1 MADLLIRGGT
11 VVDGSG
17 GPAFRAD
24 VRTSGRRI
32 VEVGTGLDGTGARVL
47 DAGGAVV
54 APGFID
60 SHTHLD
66 PSMFWDPLCDPMPQH
81 GVTTALVG
89 NCSLGLVPVRPELV
103 AGVTDVFCYIED
115 MPPYAFDVGI
125 PWTWETFEQYRDVID
140 AMGVTLNTAVLVGHS
155 ILRMYV
161 MGEDAWSR
169 VATDDEVAEMA
180 RVLDASMAAGAFGFS
195 TSTFDEDSRSRPVPS
210 RLADD
215 AEMRA
220 LLGVTGRHR
229 GVVEFIPGLG
239 TPNAPGDLSWFGGL
253 CAETGVTCV
262 VNGIVHHATRKI
274 HEIMMPVVRELRAR
288 GASVWPL
295 ISPRTVDLRINWER
309 SMMFM
314 KMPKGWHRV
323 PNAADDTERRAL
335 LTDPAWR
342 AVAREEWDEVD
353 TGFFPVRD
361 LTRARLV
368 DVTRPENERFL
379 GRPMSELVAERGGH
393 PSDVLA
399 DWVLENDLRPGV
411 LCIGMANFDI
421 PGLAELLSEDD
432 VLVSSS
438 DAGAH
443 VQMMCAAGDTTL
455 LLTRH
460 VRERGDFTLE
470 AAVHELTGKQADV
483 LGFSGRGRVA
493 EGLAADLTVFALDE
507 LDWGDDVFVDDLPGG
522 ARRLRRPPGG
532 YRYTV
537 AGGEITQ
544 EGGTLTGARPAG
556 VLRVATG

>member
-1 MADLLIRGGT
+1 MSDLVIRGGT
-11 VVDGSG
+11 VIDGTG
-17 GPAFRAD
+17 RPAFPAD
-24 VRTSGRRI
+24 VRTAGGRI
-32 VEVGTGLDGTGARVL
+32 VEIGDHVDATGARVL

-54 APGFID
+54 TPGFID

-89 NCSLGLVPVRPELV
+89 NCSLGLVPIRPELV

-115 MPPYAFDVGI
+115 MPPHAFNVGI
-125 PWTWETFEQYRDVID
+125 PWTWETFDQYRDVID
-140 AMGVTLNTAVLVGHS
+140 RMGVTLHTAVLIGHS

-161 MGEDAWSR
+161 MGEDAWNR
-169 VATDDEVAEMA
+169 VATAEEIAEMA
-180 RVLDASMAAGAFGFS
+180 GVLDASMAAGAFGFS

-239 TPNAPGDLSWFGGL
+239 TPNAAPDLLHFGGL
-253 CAETGVTCV
+253 CGETGVTCV
-262 VNGIVHHATRKI
+262 VNGIVHHATRKL
-274 HEIMMPVVRELRAR
+274 HEVMMPVVHSLRAS
-288 GASVWPL
+288 GVSVWPL

-314 KMPKGWHRV
+314 KMPKGWHRI
-323 PNAADDTERRAL
+323 PNAADDGERRQL
-335 LTDPAWR
+335 LTDPDWR
-342 AVAREEWDEVD
+342 AVAREEWDTVD

-361 LTRARLV
+361 LKRARLV
-368 DVTRPENERFL
+368 DVTRPEHERFL
-379 GRPMSELVAERGGH
+379 GRSMTELVAERGGH

-399 DWVLENDLRPGV
+399 DWVLDNDLRPGI
-411 LCIGMANFDI
+411 LCVGMANFDVA
-421 PGLAELLSEDD
+421 GVAELLAEDD

-460 VRERGDFTLE
+460 VREREDFTLE

-483 LGFSGRGRVA
+483 IGLAGRGKVA

-507 LDWGDDVFVDDLPGG
+507 LDWADDVFVDDLPGG

-532 YRYTV
+532 YRYTIA
-537 AGGEITQ
+537 AGELTQ
-544 EGGTLTGARPAG
+544 EEGKLTGARPAG
-556 VLRVATG
+556 VLRVGAG

>member
-1 MADLLIRGGT
+1 MGDLVIRGGT
-11 VVDGSG
+11 VVDGTG
-17 GPAFRAD
+17 RPAFRAD
-24 VRTSGRRI
+24 VRTAGGRI
-32 VEVGTGLDGTGARVL
+32 VEIGDRVDDSGARVL

-89 NCSLGLVPVRPELV
+89 NCSLGLAPVRPELV

-115 MPPYAFDVGI
+115 MPPHAFNVGI
-125 PWTWETFEQYRDVID
+125 PWTWETFDQYRDVID
-140 AMGVTLNTAVLVGHS
+140 AMGVTLHTAVLIGHS

-161 MGEDAWSR
+161 MGEDAWNR
-169 VATDDEVAEMA
+169 VATAEEIAEMA
-180 RVLDASMAAGAFGFS
+180 AVLDASMTAGAFGFS

-210 RLADD
+210 RVADD
-215 AEMRA
+215 AEMSA
-220 LLGVTGRHR
+220 LLAVTGRHR
-229 GVVEFIPGLG
+229 GFVEFIPGLG
-239 TPNAPGDLSWFGGL
+239 TPNAAPDLEHFGRQ
-253 CAETGVTCV
+253 CREHDVTCV
-262 VNGIVHHATRKI
+262 VNGIVHHATRKL
-274 HEIMMPVVRELRAR
+274 HEVMMPVVRSLRAS

-314 KMPKGWHRV
+314 KMPKGWHRI
-323 PNAADDTERRAL
+323 PNAADDAERRQL
-335 LTDPAWR
+335 LTDPDWR
-342 AVAREEWDEVD
+342 SMAREEWDSVD

-361 LTRARLV
+361 LNRARLV
-368 DVTRPENERFL
+368 GVTRSEHERYL
-379 GRPMSELVAERGGH
+379 GRSLTDLVADRGGH

-399 DWVLENDLRPGV
+399 DWVLDNDLRPGV
-411 LCIGMANFDI
+411 LCIGMANFDVA
-421 PGLAELLSEDD
+421 GVAELLADDD

-483 LGFSGRGRVA
+483 LGFAGRGKVA
-493 EGLAADLTVFALDE
+493 EGLAADLTVFALEE
-507 LDWGDDVFVDDLPGG
+507 LDWADDVFVDDLPGG
-522 ARRLRRPPGG
+522 SRRLRRPAGG

-537 AGGEITQ
+537 AGGEVTQ
-544 EGGTLTGARPAG
+544 EDGKLTGARPAG
-556 VLRVATG
+556 VLRVGAG

>member
-1 MADLLIRGGT
+1 MADLVIRGGT
-11 VVDGSG
+11 VVDGTG
-17 GPAFRAD
+17 RPGFRAD
-24 VRTSGRRI
+24 VRTSGARI
-32 VEVGTGLDGTGARVL
+32 VEVGEHVDATGARVL
-47 DAGGAVV
+47 DAGGAIV

-66 PSMFWDPLCDPMPQH
+66 PTMFWDPLCDPMPQH

-89 NCSLGLVPVRPELV
+89 NCSLGLAPVRPELV

-115 MPPYAFDVGI
+115 MPPHAFDVAI

-140 AMGVTLNTAVLVGHS
+140 GMGVTLNTAVLIGHS

-161 MGEDAWSR
+161 MGEDAWTR
-169 VATDDEVAEMA
+169 VATGAEIAEMA
-180 RVLDASMAAGAFGFS
+180 AVLDASMAAGAFGFS

-215 AEMRA
+215 EEMRA

-229 GVVEFIPGLG
+229 GFVEFIPGLG
-239 TPNAPGDLSWFGGL
+239 TPDAAPDLRHFGGL
-253 CAETGVTCV
+253 CRETGVTCV

-274 HEIMMPVVRELRAR
+274 HELMMPVVRELRAS

-314 KMPKGWHRV
+314 RMPKGWHRI
-323 PNAADDTERRAL
+323 PNAADDAERRSL
-335 LTDPAWR
+335 LTDPQWR
-342 AVAREEWDEVD
+342 AVARQEWDEVD

-361 LTRARLV
+361 LNRARLV
-368 DVTRPENERFL
+368 GVTRPEHERFL
-379 GRPMSELVAERGGH
+379 GRPMTDLVAERGGH

-399 DWVLENDLRPGV
+399 DWVLDNDLRPGV
-411 LCIGMANFDI
+411 LCIGMANFDTA
-421 PGLAELLSEDD
+421 GVAELLADDD

-460 VRERGDFTLE
+460 VRDRGDFTLE

-483 LGFSGRGRVA
+483 LGFSGRGKVA
-493 EGLAADLTVFALDE
+493 DGLAADLTVFALDE
-507 LDWGDDVFVDDLPGG
+507 LDWADDVFVDDLPGN
-522 ARRLRRPPGG
+522 ARRLRRPAGG

-537 AGGEITQ
+537 AAGEVTQ
-544 EGGTLTGARPAG
+544 EDGKLTGSRPAG
-556 VLRVATG
+556 VLHVGAG

>member
-1 MADLLIRGGT
+1 M
-11 VVDGSG
+11 VVDGTG
-17 GPAFRAD
+17 RPAYRAD
-24 VRTSGRRI
+24 VRVSGDRI
-32 VEVGTGLDGTGARVL
+32 VEVGEDVDDVGARAL

-103 AGVTDVFCYIED
+103 SGVTDVFCYIED
-115 MPPYAFDVGI
+115 MPPAAFDDGI
-125 PWTWETFEQYRDVID
+125 PWSWETFDQYRDVID
-140 AMGVTLNTAVLVGHS
+140 GMGVSLHTAVLIGHTP
-155 ILRMYV
+155 LRMYV
-161 MGEDAWSR
+161 MGEDAWTR
-169 VATDDEVAEMA
+169 AATEAELAEMA
-180 RVLDASMAAGAFGFS
+180 AVLDASMTAGAFGFS

-220 LLGVTGRHR
+220 LLEVTARHG

-239 TPNAPGDLSWFGGL
+239 SPNAAPDLRRFGGL
-253 CAETGVTCV
+253 CIETGATCV
-262 VNGIVHHATRKI
+262 VNGIVHHSTRKI
-274 HEIMMPVVRELRAR
+274 HELMMPVVRELRSN

-323 PNAADDTERRAL
+323 PNAADDAERRRL

-342 AVAREEWDEVD
+342 AAAREEWDEVD

-361 LTRARLV
+361 LKRVRLV
-368 DVTRPENERFL
+368 DVTRPEHERLL
-379 GRPMSELVAERGGH
+379 GHPMTDLVAERGGH

-399 DWVLENDLRPGV
+399 DWVLDNDLRPGV
-411 LCIGMANFDI
+411 LCIGMANFD
-421 PGLAELLSEDD
+421 PAGVAELLAADD

-460 VRERGDFTLE
+460 VRDRGDFTLE

-483 LGFSGRGRVA
+483 LGLRGRGTVA
-493 EGLAADLTVFALDE
+493 PGLAADLTVFALEE
-507 LDWGDDVFVDDLPGG
+507 LDWADDVFVDDLPRG
-522 ARRLRRPPGG
+522 ARRLRRPAGG

-537 AGGEITQ
+537 AAGELTQ

-556 VLRVATG
+556 VLHVGTG

>member
-1 MADLLIRGGT
+1 MAELVIRGGM
-11 VVDGSG
+11 VVDGTG
-17 GPAFRAD
+17 RPAYRAD
-24 VRTSGRRI
+24 VRVSGGRI
-32 VEVGTGLDGTGARVL
+32 VEVGDVDATGARPL

-103 AGVTDVFCYIED
+103 GGVTEVFCYIED
-115 MPPYAFDVGI
+115 MPPAAFDDAI
-125 PWTWETFEQYRDVID
+125 PWNWETFDEYRDVID
-140 AMGVTLNTAVLVGHS
+140 GMGVSLHTAVLIGHTP
-155 ILRMYV
+155 LRMYV
-161 MGEDAWSR
+161 MGEDAWTR
-169 VATDDEVAEMA
+169 PATAAEAAEMA
-180 RVLDASMAAGAFGFS
+180 AVLDASMAAGAFGFS
-195 TSTFDEDSRSRPVPS
+195 TSTFDEDARSRPVPS

-215 AEMRA
+215 TEMRA
-220 LLGVTGRHR
+220 LLEVTARHG

-239 TPNAPGDLSWFGGL
+239 TPNAAPDLRHFGGL
-253 CAETGVTCV
+253 CIETGATCV
-262 VNGIVHHATRKI
+262 VNGIVHHSTRKI
-274 HEIMMPVVRELRAR
+274 HEFMMPVVRELRSG

-323 PNAADDTERRAL
+323 PNAADDAERRRL
-335 LTDPAWR
+335 LTDPEWR
-342 AVAREEWDEVD
+342 AAAREEWDEVD

-361 LTRARLV
+361 LNRVRLV
-368 DVTRPENERFL
+368 DVTRPEHERLL
-379 GRPMSELVAERGGH
+379 GHAMTDLVAERGGH

-399 DWVLENDLRPGV
+399 DWVLDNDLRPGV
-411 LCIGMANFDI
+411 LCIGMANFD
-421 PGLAELLSEDD
+421 PDGVAELLADD
-432 VLVSSS
+432 GVLVSSS

-460 VRERGDFTLE
+460 VRDRGDFTLE
-470 AAVHELTGKQADV
+470 AAVHELTGKQASV
-483 LGFSGRGRVA
+483 LGLRGRGTIA
-493 EGLAADLTVFALDE
+493 PGLAADLTVFALDE
-507 LDWGDDVFVDDLPGG
+507 LDWADDVFVDDLPRR
-522 ARRLRRPPGG
+522 ARRLRRPAGG

-537 AGGEITQ
+537 AAGEVTQ
-544 EGGTLTGARPAG
+544 EDGTLTGARPGG
-556 VLRVATG
+556 VLRVGAG